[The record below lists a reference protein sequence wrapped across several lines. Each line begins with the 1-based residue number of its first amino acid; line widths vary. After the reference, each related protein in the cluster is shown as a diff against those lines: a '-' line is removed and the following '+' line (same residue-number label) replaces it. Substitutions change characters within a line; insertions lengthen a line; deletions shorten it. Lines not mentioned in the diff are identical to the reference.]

1 VNCPTCI
8 DERLQIRHRHGI
20 EIDYCQGCR
29 GLWLD
34 RGELDKL
41 LAQASD
47 EESAARHL
55 PHEAPPRPMEDW
67 IDERTG
73 RAGAPRRRRG
83 LLADILDF
91 G

>member
-1 VNCPTCI
+1 MNCPTCT
-8 DERLQIRHRHGI
+8 DERLHIRDRPGI
-20 EIDYCQGCR
+20 EIDYCPVCR

-41 LAQASD
+41 LAQARY
-47 EESAARHL
+47 EESATRHL

-67 IDERTG
+67 TDEHTG
-73 RAGAPRRRRG
+73 RAGAPRRRRS